1 MKDCKISVLVPIYN
15 SSEYLEECLNSLK
28 NQTLKE
34 VEFILINDGSTDNS
48 SEIMK
53 KYKELDSRFR
63 IINKENTGYGDSLN
77 KGIKIARGKY
87 IGIVEPDDFCNKNM
101 FEILGGLIEED
112 GADIVRGGYYYHS
125 EKDNRIRRTI
135 FADEKKRVF
144 YPIKDYRIFC
154 EPPAIWSAI
163 YRKDFLR
170 GNNIEFLPT
179 PGASYQDTGFYIKT
193 LVCANRVVFIDK
205 PLYYYRVDNC
215 NSSVN
220 DKSKIMAVVNE
231 YREIEKFVAKLSDG
245 DLWLRYCQAAKFG
258 SYNWNL
264 SRLSGR
270 EEQNFI
276 ALMKREFSKE
286 KRVGNIKKEY
296 FSKKYWISLKL
307 LLGMPVWFYKT
318 TFDFKRWMKGVI
330 IK

>member
-53 KYKELDSRFR
+53 KYKELDFRFR

-125 EKDNRIRRTI
+125 EKI
-135 FADEKKRVF
+135 
-144 YPIKDYRIFC
+144 P
-154 EPPAIWSAI
+154 
-163 YRKDFLR
+163 
-170 GNNIEFLPT
+170 
-179 PGASYQDTGFYIKT
+179 
-193 LVCANRVVFIDK
+193 
-205 PLYYYRVDNC
+205 
-215 NSSVN
+215 
-220 DKSKIMAVVNE
+220 
-231 YREIEKFVAKLSDG
+231 
-245 DLWLRYCQAAKFG
+245 
-258 SYNWNL
+258 YN
-264 SRLSGR
+264 
-270 EEQNFI
+270 
-276 ALMKREFSKE
+276 
-286 KRVGNIKKEY
+286 
-296 FSKKYWISLKL
+296 
-307 LLGMPVWFYKT
+307 
-318 TFDFKRWMKGVI
+318 
-330 IK
+330 